1 MTQTSSMGPPL
12 SPREIRRSGRRSAP
26 SVSTS
31 NSKSPDSDP
40 PQRPPIV
47 SSGSGGNRNKR
58 LKQEDVDESVV
69 PVNST
74 STSNGRGKRKSKEKP
89 AQQQPPPEQVTD
101 TVVTDPPIA
110 QSEEEEEQGITRC
123 VCSSTGEDDPDA
135 GEFMVQCE
143 TCKVWQHGLCMG
155 FESED
160 QLHDDDYYCEQ
171 CRPEMHTELL
181 KKLSKKARQSST
193 TSHHTA
199 APPSSRLSRSHS
211 PSHTIK
217 QPSKRR
223 NTMNSRDA
231 AFDENLKEILESSA
245 AEAGAAPDSTS
256 VASNSGN
263 ALPSLP
269 DAEESVEMAQNNR
282 KKRKRA
288 DNDAAPA
295 KKRTRSMSTT
305 SDVPAAPPSLTP
317 REETPTL
324 PKAPP
329 PPTANTT
336 QKPSGRNK
344 RGGGRKTAATAEPA
358 VDGDGQPILTSK
370 RQGISGRSKT
380 AGGNKRPPHSTAGG
394 AGSHDTRR
402 GQSNAT
408 TGGQNAGSSN
418 ATENPSRG
426 HRNTHA
432 YVVSQQ
438 PLFTSWNLP
447 DYLAHLEAVLP
458 TDIPKPLEVVS
469 SITGR
474 GESVERTTE
483 RGVKVK
489 WPSKR
494 MSVVDMN
501 KRVRA
506 LVEWVGRE
514 QASASDRA
522 KRREVLE
529 KTLKENALLN
539 RVTEITGGGGDP
551 LVLDLGR
558 RTASP
563 SAMQAGLEDMLLSE
577 GESEHTSLM
586 KDMEKLMTDL
596 ITFQERFGPGVKA
609 RDRERRHVS

>member
-47 SSGSGGNRNKR
+47 SSGSGGSRNKR

-69 PVNST
+69 SVNSNP
-74 STSNGRGKRKSKEKP
+74 TSNGRGKRRSKEKP
-89 AQQQPPPEQVTD
+89 AQHQQPPEQVTD
-101 TVVTDPPIA
+101 TVVTDLPVT

-171 CRPEMHTELL
+171 CRPELHTELL
-181 KKLSKKARQSST
+181 KKLSKRARQSST

-199 APPSSRLSRSHS
+199 VPTSSTTFRSHS
-211 PSHTIK
+211 PTHTSK

-245 AEAGAAPDSTS
+245 AEAGTGLET
-256 VASNSGN
+256 ASLVSNNGN
-263 ALPSLP
+263 ALTSPP
-269 DAEESVEMAQNNR
+269 DAEDSVETAPNNR

-288 DNDAAPA
+288 DNDPAPV
-295 KKRTRSMSTT
+295 KKRTRSMSTA
-305 SDVPAAPPSLTP
+305 SDHPAAVPSLTP

-324 PKAPP
+324 PKAP
-329 PPTANTT
+329 TTNTT
-336 QKPSGRNK
+336 MQKPPGRNK
-344 RGGGRKTAATAEPA
+344 RGGRKAATTIEPA
-358 VDGDGQPILTSK
+358 VDGEGVPIQTSK
-370 RQGISGRSKT
+370 RQGNGGRNKNV
-380 AGGNKRPPHSTAGG
+380 GGNKRPPQSTAGV
-394 AGSHDTRR
+394 GSHDSRR
-402 GQSNAT
+402 GQANTNSN
-408 TGGQNAGSSN
+408 QNAGSN
-418 ATENPSRG
+418 ATDNSRA

-458 TDIPKPLEVVS
+458 TNVPKPLEVVS
-469 SITGR
+469 GITGR
-474 GESVERTTE
+474 GESIERTTE

-514 QASASDRA
+514 QASASERA
-522 KRREVLE
+522 RRREFLE
-529 KTLKENALLN
+529 NALKENALLDKEAE
-539 RVTEITGGGGDP
+539 TSGAGSDTM
-551 LVLDLGR
+551 VLDSGPR
-558 RTASP
+558 SASP
-563 SAMQAGLEDMLLSE
+563 SAIQSCHEDVLLSG

-609 RDRERRHVS
+609 RDRERRHAS